1 MEPSAQAAMDAVQRR
16 PREAIAIGR
25 KVLQARA
32 RSGHNEAGQDSADE
46 RSTAQRAIG
55 LALRELND
63 FPAALRHLRRAVWT
77 ADRAGSP
84 RVAALARMSL
94 GYVLA
99 NTGRNIAA
107 LRAVSAALTE
117 LTGADAG
124 HARLQRGVVL
134 HYCGRYDEAVRDYG
148 MAIAIAQQ
156 EGDPLL
162 EARARNNRGLIQ
174 ANLGAAGAGPDLD
187 RASAIFTGL
196 GLDLAA
202 ADVRWNS
209 GIASAQRGD
218 IPLALR
224 TFAQTEAQYRRLD
237 VPRPALLLDRLE
249 LLLSIPLVAEANTL
263 ATATVRELRHR
274 GMASDLAEALLVQAR
289 VALLDGD
296 PQTAATAAAAALER
310 FRRQRRP
317 VWAAFARHVALRAEV
332 HQGVRSASL
341 LASLIRTADV
351 LDGVGWQA
359 PATTLRIAAA
369 GVAADLDRPD
379 QARAQL
385 LVASQGRRGGTAA
398 RRAQGWYA
406 QARLRRL
413 AGDDRGASIAARRGL
428 AVLDTYRA
436 SLGAT
441 ELRAHSGSQGREL
454 AEEGLDIAVRQEAPG
469 QVLAWAESWRAGALR
484 MAPILPPPDPALAAA
499 LGELRAVSADL
510 EQALLAGRADDR
522 LRVRQIHLEQRIR
535 DLVRTAEDLS
545 PNGGASGHAPPS
557 LRRLAGRL
565 GDSVLVEFVA
575 HRERLLAVVV
585 RDGRATLHRLGALDD
600 ARRQLRLLCFGLR
613 RVVTLPDPAPAGKH
627 ARRAANLLDD
637 QLFAPLRP
645 RIADRPLVVVPVGE
659 LHAVPWS
666 ALPSCAQRPITVA
679 PSAAAWLRAGSAG
692 PADLSGPVVLAAGP
706 RLPAAT
712 AEVTALAAAFP
723 QAHVLVEEKAT
734 AAAVA
739 EALDG
744 ARLAH
749 LAAHGAFRADNP
761 LFSTIEFADGSLT
774 VYELERLRHTPD
786 CVVLSACE
794 VGLSTVHPGDELM
807 GFTAAL
813 LALGTRTLIAS
824 LLPVP
829 AETTSALMLDLH
841 GRMRAGE
848 RPASALAAAQRAH
861 VVGGDAVGGVTA
873 AAFVCFGAG

>member
-1 MEPSAQAAMDAVQRR
+1 MEPSAQAALDAVQRR

-25 KVLQARA
+25 KVLLARPDRDGNGLA
-32 RSGHNEAGQDSADE
+32 SADE

-77 ADRAGSP
+77 AERAGSP

-99 NTGRNIAA
+99 NTGRNTAA
-107 LRAVSAALTE
+107 LRSVTAALTE

-134 HYCGRYDEAVRDYG
+134 HFCGRYDEAARDYG
-148 MAIAIAQQ
+148 EAIAIAQQ
-156 EGDPLL
+156 EGDRLL

-174 ANLGAAGAGPDLD
+174 ASLGAAGAGPDLD

-224 TFAQTEAQYRRLD
+224 IFAQTEAQYRRLD

-263 ATATVRELRHR
+263 ASAAVRELRQR
-274 GMASDLAEALLVQAR
+274 GMASDLAEALLIQAR

-296 PQTAATAAAAALER
+296 PQTAATAAAAALDR

-317 VWAAFARHVALRAEV
+317 VWAAFARHVALRAEF
-332 HQGVRSASL
+332 HQGVRSGAL
-341 LASLIRTADV
+341 LAALIRTADV
-351 LDGVGWQA
+351 LESVGWHA

-385 LVASQGRRGGTAA
+385 LAASGGRRGGTAA

-413 AGDDRGASIAARRGL
+413 AGDDRGAAIAARRGL

-441 ELRAHSGSQGREL
+441 ELRAHSGTQGREL
-454 AEEGLDIAVRQEAPG
+454 AEEGLDIAVRHEAPG

-499 LGELRAVSADL
+499 LAELRAVSTDL
-510 EQALLAGRADDR
+510 EQALLAGNADER
-522 LRVRQIHLEQRIR
+522 LRVRQLQLEQRIR
-535 DLVRTAEDLS
+535 DLVRTTPDLA
-545 PNGGASGHAPPS
+545 PNGAADGHAPPS

-565 GDSVLVEFVA
+565 GDSVLVEFVV
-575 HRERLLAVVV
+575 HQGQLLAVVV

-600 ARRQLRLLCFGLR
+600 ARRYLRLLSFGLR
-613 RVVTLPDPAPAGKH
+613 RTVTLPDPGPAAEH
-627 ARRAANLLDD
+627 ARRAAHLLDTL
-637 QLFAPLRP
+637 LFAPLRA
-645 RIADRPLVVVPVGE
+645 RIAGRPLVIVPVGA
-659 LHAVPWS
+659 LHAAPWS
-666 ALPSCAQRPITVA
+666 ALPSCAQGPVTVA
-679 PSAAAWLRAGSAG
+679 PSAASWLRASNAG
-692 PADLSGPVVLAAGP
+692 PPDVSGPVVLAAGP

-712 AEVTALAAAFP
+712 AEVTALAEAFP
-723 QAHVLVEEKAT
+723 QAKVLVEEKAT

-739 EALDG
+739 DAIDG
-744 ARLAH
+744 SRLAH
-749 LAAHGAFRADNP
+749 LAAHGSFRADNP
-761 LFSTIEFADGSLT
+761 LFSTIEFADGPLT
-774 VYELERLRHTPD
+774 VYELERLRHPPE

-813 LALGTRTLIAS
+813 LALGTRTLVAS
-824 LLPVP
+824 VLPVP
-829 AETTSALMLDLH
+829 AESTSELMLDMH
-841 GRMRAGE
+841 TRMLAGA
-848 RPASALAAAQRAH
+848 RPAEALAEAQRSH
-861 VVGGDAVGGVTA
+861 VEGGGALAVVTA